1 MAKTKGKSRREQIKE
16 RKEQEQ
22 AAIEQSEREAI
33 KRRRILVGVPAVAIA
48 VALGLYLNEGTRFAA
63 GIALLA
69 GFLVWLALALG
80 ALGKGVPARDR
91 GRAGNIDYGKRG

>member
-1 MAKTKGKSRREQIKE
+1 VSKLKGKSRREQIKE

-22 AAIEQSEREAI
+22 AAMEQKEREAG
-33 KRRRILVGVPAVAIA
+33 KRRRILLGVPAVTL
-48 VALGLYLNEGTRFAA
+48 VLALGLYLNEGTRFAA

-80 ALGKGVPARDR
+80 ALGTGVPARDR
-91 GRAGNIDYGKRG
+91 AKGGSIDYGRR

>member
-1 MAKTKGKSRREQIKE
+1 MAKTKGKSRREQIRE

-22 AAIEQSEREAI
+22 AAIEQSEREAS

-48 VALGLYLNEGTRFAA
+48 LALGLYLNEGTRFAA

>member
-1 MAKTKGKSRREQIKE
+1 MSKPKGKSRREQIKE

-22 AAIEQSEREAI
+22 AAIEQKEREAG
-33 KRRRILVGVPAVAIA
+33 KRRRILLAVPAITLV

-80 ALGKGVPARDR
+80 ALGTGVPARDR
-91 GRAGNIDYGKRG
+91 GKAGNIDYGKRN

>member
-1 MAKTKGKSRREQIKE
+1 MAKSRGKSRREQIKE
-16 RKEQEQ
+16 RKELEQ
-22 AAIEQSEREAI
+22 AAVEQQEREAAR
-33 KRRRILVGVPAVAIA
+33 RRRILLGVPTVTLAL
-48 VALGLYLNEGTRFAA
+48 ALGLYLNEGTRFAA

-91 GRAGNIDYGKRG
+91 SRAGNIDYGKRG